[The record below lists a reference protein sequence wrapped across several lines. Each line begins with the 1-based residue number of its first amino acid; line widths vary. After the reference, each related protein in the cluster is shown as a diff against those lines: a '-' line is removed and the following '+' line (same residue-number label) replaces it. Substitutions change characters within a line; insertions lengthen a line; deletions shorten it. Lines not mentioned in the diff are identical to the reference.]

1 MPSGVYA
8 RWPFATE
15 TFAGLLMK
23 AAPSDV
29 ITPSCRSLFA
39 GRIGTGITASPFW
52 LPWITES
59 RPRPPAIE
67 AEGSPAKVA
76 EKTSERMVPA
86 PTADAFTSWFGEP
99 KTVHAHALGST
110 DAAMPTAP
118 RQRTEKMPWFA
129 DWNWSAF
136 WGEGRLPSKGAFQV
150 GFAIGLP
157 FASVVRSRFAF
168 GPPAAPPGFRQ
179 SGSVPT
185 PRPPIIGA
193 SESQ

>member
-52 LPWITES
+52 FPWITER

-76 EKTSERMVPA
+76 ERTSERMVPA

-99 KTVHAHALGST
+99 KRVSRQDEGSKLVENPIESSHSQ
-110 DAAMPTAP
+110 AK
-118 RQRTEKMPWFA
+118 RLWFA
-129 DWNWSAF
+129 WWNWSAF
-136 WGEGRLPSKGAFQV
+136 CGEGRGPSKGA
-150 GFAIGLP
+150 L
-157 FASVVRSRFAF
+157 
-168 GPPAAPPGFRQ
+168 
-179 SGSVPT
+179 
-185 PRPPIIGA
+185 
-193 SESQ
+193 